1 MLTSLRSYT
10 LSVFLF
16 LFTGFLATSPLF
28 ASSFELRDETLAEA
42 HQRFKTN
49 ITEQSFDNTDA
60 PWQAP
65 SDIFNLITYPAKAG
79 NMFAY
84 LTPPPAKENTRLP
97 AVIWLNGGYGGIGG
111 DDYFWQPKPVN
122 NDQTA
127 ATFRDPEIVLMIP
140 SFRGENT
147 NPGRY
152 EMFFGEIEDIE
163 SARQYLTTL
172 PYVDPDR
179 IYIAGHS
186 TGGTKALLASEY
198 SDKFRA
204 VFSLGGIPDLKLRTA
219 HSMSVAIPFD
229 TSNEEEF
236 NVRSVYRYIK
246 SIKRPTFYFE
256 GGDYMWQEFADMQ
269 RDAKQ
274 NRIPLYIY
282 HIKNGDHF
290 DIIVPVSQLI
300 KKKIL
305 SDTDTSKETNIRFT
319 KKDIEWINQ
328 QIR

>member
-16 LFTGFLATSPLF
+16 LFTGFLAVSPLF

-79 NMFAY
+79 DMFAY
-84 LTPPPAKENTRLP
+84 LTPPPVKENTRLP

-229 TSNEEEF
+229 TNNEEEF

-290 DIIVPVSQLI
+290 DIIVPVSRLI

-328 QIR
+328 QVR

>member
-1 MLTSLRSYT
+1 MLTSLRPYT

-16 LFTGFLATSPLF
+16 LFTGFLAVSPLF

-84 LTPPPAKENTRLP
+84 LTSPPAKENTRLP